1 MNKKNLLSVAFL
13 LLVGSTAVECYGQQQ
28 PVSLEVKKIDDSPIH
43 HGFPKMPVQIPLI
56 YQDDHLCRQRC
67 NDIEATRACNYQERK
82 SNKFKSGSR
91 NNKERF

>member
-56 YQDDHLCRQRC
+56 YQDDHLIILGTSHPEYELRIV
-67 NDIEATRACNYQERK
+67 DERK